1 MFSLSVPNLSNLI
14 LSIILNDSYLFY
26 SSLKKD
32 DINLSKYPGGLTP
45 LHVALLQQR
54 PLMFD
59 TLIELK
65 ADVNLPDNT
74 GRTVIFEAVR
84 RGKLE
89 IVKKLIKKSA
99 TVNFRDK
106 YGNTPLHVAASMENF
121 DIVLELL
128 KNGANPHLL
137 NSVNETPIYIVMNND
152 RTKVINTKLA
162 IALISNGESVNYV
175 YKRNITLLYLA
186 MNYDIEIAT
195 KLLEYGA
202 LPNVQNSLGLT
213 PLMIATKLRKVNHV
227 RLLLS
232 YGADTNIKDSYGRT
246 AMHFAVETLNPNK
259 KIVSDLL
266 ENKADIYIK
275 DRLGN
280 TPAEKLR
287 FLNRF

>member
-1 MFSLSVPNLSNLI
+1 MNMILISLPN
-14 LSIILNDSYLFY
+14 DY
-26 SSLKKD
+26 
-32 DINLSKYPGGLTP
+32 
-45 LHVALLQQR
+45 
-54 PLMFD
+54 
-59 TLIELK
+59 
-65 ADVNLPDNT
+65 DN
-74 GRTVIFEAVR
+74 TVIFEAVR
-84 RGKLE
+84 KNQLE
-89 IVKKLIKKSA
+89 IVKKLIEKG
-99 TVNFRDK
+99 TDVNLQNK
-106 YGNTPLHVAASMENF
+106 WGYAPLHVAASVAASMENF

-152 RTKVINTKLA
+152 RTKVINTELA

-175 YKRNITLLYLA
+175 YDTNKTLLYLA